1 MTKYKVTCKKCGSSS
16 IDADFSGSMD
26 ASDYHSGVGIKADS
40 IGDVQYFCY
49 DCEEDFAEVEVQE
62 ISVEAQ
68 EK

>member
-1 MTKYKVTCKKCGSSS
+1 
-16 IDADFSGSMD
+16 MD
-26 ASDYHSGVGIKADS
+26 ASDYHSGSEIMWDS

-49 DCEEDFAEVEVQE
+49 DCQSDFADVDIQE

>member
-26 ASDYHSGVGIKADS
+26 ASDYHSGSEIMWDS

-49 DCEEDFAEVEVQE
+49 DCQSDFADVDIQE